1 MAEERT
7 PRTHDN
13 RETEQRKTDEWIQPS
28 ALPAP
33 NPIPGWTF
41 HWVRTS
47 TLGMADN
54 SNVSKRLREGFVAC
68 KAEDHPEMQVMSDVG
83 SRFKGNI
90 EVSGLLLCKAPDE
103 LIKSRSKHHSD
114 KASRQMQSV
123 EESYMREQDS
133 RMPLFKDHKTRK
145 EFGRG

>member
-13 RETEQRKTDEWIQPS
+13 RETDQRASDTWVPP
-28 ALPAP
+28 ALLPVP

-47 TLGMADN
+47 TLGVADN

-83 SRFKGNI
+83 TRFKGNI
-90 EVSGLLLCKAPDE
+90 EVNGMLLCKAPDK
-103 LIKSRSKHHSD
+103 LIESRTKHHSD
-114 KASRQMQSV
+114 KAARQMESV
-123 EESYMREQDS
+123 DESFMREQDS
-133 RMPLFKDHKTRK
+133 RMPLFKDRKTRQQ
-145 EFGRG
+145 FGKG